1 MPALSLKKLIIF
13 CVLVTFTGI
22 AILLTLLLPDEVGIT
37 EIIII
42 AFILLSWPLGFFASY
57 FLKNRGK
64 KSVAAGAEL
73 SAPTGKSS
81 LSASRQYEELT
92 RSAEEAV
99 QFLRSSNL
107 GNREVSDAVYGLPWY
122 VLAGPPGSGKTS
134 LALAAGL
141 NFNALSSQRRADQN
155 LVRATRDCEW
165 RVTDQGVI
173 VDTAGRYLTEGQDQ
187 DEWLGVI
194 DTLKKYRRN
203 RALDGFVLTV
213 NAANI
218 LNGNESE
225 IEQQAQV
232 LRARLDEVIKSSGVR
247 FPVYLVFTHCDSI
260 PGFSDFFAGLQASER
275 SQVWGATIPLE
286 QANTAHALFDV
297 EFDYLLDA
305 LMKRRLLKL
314 GEAVTPT
321 QQHGVFNFPLR
332 MSETRRKLGLFT
344 LALFRPNPFSEL
356 PLLRG
361 FYFTS
366 NPVADDARMNQ
377 TGLFTED
384 LFKQVIFRD
393 KDIAS
398 SFQSQK
404 AAPNQMA
411 QIKLAVGVL
420 AAVCLLWLGG
430 SVVSYFN
437 NSGLLNDA
445 QENAKR
451 VLDHYDA
458 GRGNKDVKTSDAEL
472 SDLGKLR
479 GTLQSID
486 ELDNSWI
493 GSLTHRFG
501 LYSGGKVREQA
512 RQVYFDFVSQRF
524 LAPALTKLEGELD
537 ASNPTK
543 EEDLDDYYYKLQALK
558 MLESQERVDPKFLE
572 EKLNSYWN
580 ETASVDNGKK
590 ENLVFYAA
598 QAALH
603 DDDDKTVPRPLAETA
618 RVNAARVK
626 LKNYSA
632 TKRVYN
638 DILRRIN
645 KLGDAVDLAHVLGG
659 QSGAELLEE
668 STPSPVP
675 YAFTKRAYFKHVT
688 GDAMA
693 KVQSDLGGKDDW
705 VMGEK
710 SAAAGVN
717 IDELRARYS
726 ADYAAAWEKFLR
738 SISVRK
744 FTDKKSAVDSLGI
757 LAQENSP
764 LKRIVEYVASE
775 TNLADPPKDSGALAW
790 LKGILASKV
799 GITDQ
804 KIGTAFAPLNR
815 FSSESIAKYLAK
827 LGEVRDKLRA
837 SPGTN
842 WNEVAAGLKDNKD
855 FEKAVS
861 DTRDLLKPLDPSPG
875 SKAAEELLAK
885 PLDIIGAGQKGG
897 DAKNIEDAWRN
908 LVASAKKLESRYP
921 FSVSPT
927 DVQIPD
933 LVAFYNPVDGELT
946 NTFKKFLS
954 NLVEGTPPGQLKTK
968 APAEFSEAA
977 AAYLNLAFKLQSAL
991 FPSGSQQPKLNYSL
1005 AVRAAPN
1012 KKIEVSADGA
1022 KVTADGSAATANLS
1036 WPSSG
1041 ETGIKVIVSDKEQ
1054 AAAVSATPAAVGA
1067 TPVSTGKEVANYPGL
1082 WGVFRMVNGGRYKFD
1097 WGGTLQPPSN
1107 NPFAV
1112 EFNKIKPPDS
1122 YK

>member
-1 MPALSLKKLIIF
+1 MPALGLKKLIIF
-13 CVLVTFTGI
+13 CVLVTLTGI

-37 EIIII
+37 QIIII
-42 AFILLSWPLGFFASY
+42 AFILLCWPLGFFANY
-57 FLKNRGK
+57 FLKNRSK
-64 KSVAAGAEL
+64 KAVTAGAEQ

-122 VLAGPPGSGKTS
+122 VLAGPPSSGKTS

-218 LNGNESE
+218 LSGNEAE

-232 LRARLDEVIKSSGVR
+232 FRARLDEVIKSSGVR

-260 PGFSDFFAGLQASER
+260 PGFGDFFAGLQASER

-286 QANTAHALFDV
+286 QSNTAHALFDV

-314 GEAVTPT
+314 GEAVTPM

-411 QIKLAVGVL
+411 QIKLAVGAL

-437 NSGLLNDA
+437 NSSLLNDA
-445 QENAKR
+445 QENSKR

-458 GRGNKDVKTSDAEL
+458 GGGQKAAKTSDAEL
-472 SDLGKLR
+472 ADLGKLR
-479 GTLQSID
+479 TTLKSID
-486 ELDNSWI
+486 DLDHSWI

-512 RQVYFDFVSQRF
+512 RQIYFDFVSQRF
-524 LAPALTKLEGELD
+524 LSPALTKLEGELD
-537 ASNPTK
+537 SSNPTK

-572 EKLNSYWN
+572 EKLNSYWT
-580 ETASVDNGKK
+580 ETASERGKK
-590 ENLVFYAA
+590 ENLSFYAE

-603 DDDDKTVPRPLAETA
+603 DDDDKTVPRPLAEAA
-618 RVNAARVK
+618 RVNAARTK

-638 DILRRIN
+638 DIVRRIN
-645 KLGDAVDLAHVLGG
+645 KLGDSIDLARVLEG
-659 QSGAELLEE
+659 QSGSELLEE
-668 STPSPVP
+668 STPNPVP

-693 KVQSDLGGKDDW
+693 KVQADLGGKDDW

-710 SAAAGVN
+710 SAAVGVN

-726 ADYAAAWEKFLR
+726 ADYAASWEKFLR

-744 FTDKKSAVDSLGI
+744 FANKNAAVESLGV

-764 LKRIVEYVASE
+764 LKKIVEYVASE
-775 TNLADPPKDSGALAW
+775 TNLADPPKDSGVLAW

-804 KIGTAFAPLNR
+804 KIGAAFAPLNK
-815 FSSESIAKYLAK
+815 FAGESLARYLAK

-837 SPGTN
+837 SQGTN
-842 WNEVAAGLKDNKD
+842 WNEVAAALKDNND
-855 FEKAVS
+855 FEKAVG

-908 LVASAKKLESRYP
+908 LVASARKLESRYP
-921 FSVSPT
+921 FSASTT

-933 LVAFYNPVDGELT
+933 LVAFYNPVDGELS
-946 NTFKKFLS
+946 NTFKKFLT
-954 NLVEGTPPGQLKTK
+954 NLVEGTPGQLKTK
-968 APAEFSEAA
+968 APAEFSDKAA
-977 AAYLNLAFKLQSAL
+977 VYLNQAFKLQSAL

-1005 AVRAAPN
+1005 AVKAAPN

-1022 KVTADGSAATANLS
+1022 KVMADGSATTANLS

-1041 ETGIKVIVSDKEQ
+1041 ETGVKVVVSDKDG
-1054 AAAVSATPAAVGA
+1054 ATPSATPAAGA
-1067 TPVSTGKEVANYPGL
+1067 APTGKEVANFAGL
-1082 WGVFRMVNGGRYKFD
+1082 WGLFRMVNGGKYQFD

-1107 NPFAV
+1107 NPFAI
-1112 EFNKIKPPDS
+1112 EFTKLRAPDS

>member
-1 MPALSLKKLIIF
+1 MPALGLKKLIIF
-13 CVLVTFTGI
+13 CLLVTLTGI

-37 EIIII
+37 QIIII
-42 AFILLSWPLGFFASY
+42 AFILLCWPLGFFANY
-57 FLKNRGK
+57 FLKNRSK
-64 KSVAAGAEL
+64 KTVATGAEQ

-173 VDTAGRYLTEGQDQ
+173 IDTAGRYLTEGQDQ

-218 LNGNESE
+218 FNGNESE

-232 LRARLDEVIKSSGVR
+232 LRARLDEVIKNSGVR

-260 PGFSDFFAGLQASER
+260 PGFGDFFAGLQASER

-297 EFDYLLDA
+297 EFDYLLDS

-366 NPVADDARMNQ
+366 CPVADDARMNQ

-411 QIKLAVGVL
+411 QIKLAVGAL

-458 GRGNKDVKTSDAEL
+458 GRGKKDVKTSDAEL
-472 SDLGKLR
+472 GDLGKLR
-479 GTLQSID
+479 GTLKSID
-486 ELDNSWI
+486 DLDNSWI

-524 LAPALTKLEGELD
+524 LSPALSKLEGELD
-537 ASNPTK
+537 SSNPTK
-543 EEDLDDYYYKLQALK
+543 EDDLDDYYYKLQALK

-590 ENLVFYAA
+590 ENLVFYAE

-603 DDDDKTVPRPLAETA
+603 DDDDKTVPRPLAEAAKVNGA
-618 RVNAARVK
+618 RAK

-638 DILRRIN
+638 DIIRRLN
-645 KLGDAVDLAHVLGG
+645 KLGDSVDLARVLEG
-659 QSGAELLEE
+659 QSGSELLEE

-738 SISVRK
+738 SVSIRK
-744 FTDKKSAVDSLGI
+744 FANKNAAVDSLGI

-764 LKRIVEYVASE
+764 LKKIVEYVASE

-815 FSSESIAKYLAK
+815 FAGESLAKYLAK

-842 WNEVAAGLKDNKD
+842 WNEVAAALKDNKD
-855 FEKAVS
+855 FEKAVG

-875 SKAAEELLAK
+875 SKAAEELLSK

-908 LVASAKKLESRYP
+908 LVASARKLESRYP
-921 FSVSPT
+921 FSASTT

-933 LVAFYNPVDGELT
+933 LVAFYNPVDGELS
-946 NTFKKFLS
+946 NTFKKFLV
-954 NLVEGTPPGQLKTK
+954 NLVEGTPGQLKTK

-977 AAYLNLAFKLQSAL
+977 AGYLNQAFKLQSAL

-1005 AVRAAPN
+1005 AVKTAPN
-1012 KKIEVSADGA
+1012 KKVEVSADGA
-1022 KVTADGSAATANLS
+1022 KVTADGSATTANLS

-1041 ETGIKVIVSDKEQ
+1041 ETGIKVVVSDKEQ

-1067 TPVSTGKEVANYPGL
+1067 TPAATGKEVANHPGL
-1082 WGVFRMVNGGRYKFD
+1082 WGLFRMVNGGKYQFD

-1112 EFNKIKPPDS
+1112 DFAKLRAPDS